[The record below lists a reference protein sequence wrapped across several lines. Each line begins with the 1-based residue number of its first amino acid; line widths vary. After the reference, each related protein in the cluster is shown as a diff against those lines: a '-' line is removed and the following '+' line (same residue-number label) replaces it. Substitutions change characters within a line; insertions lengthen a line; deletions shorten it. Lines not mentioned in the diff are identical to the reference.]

1 MYDFSARNMNMVTKI
16 VLLCH
21 IFLGGWNFV
30 CSARRFLKLTKF
42 LKLRKFCYKGK
53 SVSICSC

>member
-1 MYDFSARNMNMVTKI
+1 MYDFSARKMNMVTKI

-30 CSARRFLKLTKF
+30 FSPEVFETYEVFKT
-42 LKLRKFCYKGK
+42 
-53 SVSICSC
+53 S

>member
-21 IFLGGWNFV
+21 IFLRGWNFV
-30 CSARRFLKLTKF
+30 FSREVFETYEVFKT
-42 LKLRKFCYKGK
+42 
-53 SVSICSC
+53 S